1 MFSVYQNFR
10 TPDYIVDT
18 LDIRLVRTKQG
29 EERQITNH
37 ESLKMMMAPEKNSN
51 DTTSQDDETE
61 EREESKMITIM
72 IE

>member
-10 TPDYIVDT
+10 TPDYVVDI

-51 DTTSQDDETE
+51 DTNS
-61 EREESKMITIM
+61 
-72 IE
+72 